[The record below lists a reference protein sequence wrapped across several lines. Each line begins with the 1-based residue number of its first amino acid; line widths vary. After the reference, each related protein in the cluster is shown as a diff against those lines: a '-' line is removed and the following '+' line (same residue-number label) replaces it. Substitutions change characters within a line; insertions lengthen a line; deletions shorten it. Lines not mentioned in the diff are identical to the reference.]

1 MGVGGGAGGRF
12 SDSVMGL
19 SEVFGRWA
27 VEVGDAEVDVD
38 VGEVGE
44 EAEEL

>member
-1 MGVGGGAGGRF
+1 MGGGAGGRLD
-12 SDSVMGL
+12 DSGMGL

-27 VEVGDAEVDVD
+27 VEVGEVEVD

-44 EAEEL
+44 EGEES

>member
-12 SDSVMGL
+12 SDSVIGL

-27 VEVGDAEVDVD
+27 VEMGEVEVD

-44 EAEEL
+44 EGEES